1 MAIDAR
7 QAVVL
12 ACIIVYII
20 LIFIIGGFG
29 KFVRLKDKTLTEYFR
44 PSKFA
49 PFWALWFAMGANMHT
64 AFCIPGSMGFYYT
77 HGVAFT
83 MHWVWTVGTAL
94 IFMYLV
100 GPRMHLISAKYGHVT
115 LSEMIGDFYKS
126 KGLAAFVALFVS
138 AANIAYFTANTIGPA
153 TLLSFGTGGLI
164 PFDIA
169 VWVIVIIVICYTV
182 PFGFRSVFY
191 TDILQGAVM
200 LLATWGAAFFILSMF
215 GWNTWALFSK
225 VAEISPKHL
234 TIPGGVG
241 AITPAYWP
249 TYAFFAITIHWGIQP
264 RNYQYYQLA
273 KSAEDIRK
281 MCLWIPIYLSA
292 IYMPVVIL
300 GLGTKALMPSPPTT
314 GAWTGADAAF
324 PTIMAQYSP
333 ALLWGILIA
342 GSMAAGQ
349 STMDSDLVA
358 HSGMIVNDFYKAL
371 LKRDA
376 SQTHYLAVGR
386 VVVLILGIVAGYISI
401 YAAKLPLV
409 TMLVGMSGT
418 FVMTILPAVLG
429 ALLPMGKFRI
439 TKWGAFLGMVVGA
452 IVGIVTTFPTML
464 GLPKGLANPYTYHS
478 AFWTFLATWI
488 VAILV
493 SLVTPPPP
501 QDSIERFHAFLD
513 RELKALY
520 PSAKKA

>member
-1 MAIDAR
+1 MDIR

-12 ACIIVYII
+12 GCVVAYIA
-20 LIFIIGGFG
+20 LIFIIGGVG
-29 KFVRLKDKTLTEYFR
+29 KFVRLKEKTIAEYFR

-49 PFWALWFAMGANMHT
+49 PFWAMWFAMGANMHT

-83 MHWVWTVGTAL
+83 VHWVWTVGTAM

-100 GPRMHLISAKYGHVT
+100 GPRMHLLSAKYGHVT

-164 PFDIA
+164 PFDWA
-169 VWVIVIIVICYTV
+169 VWLVVLIVMAYTI

-200 LLATWGAAFFILSMF
+200 LLATWGSAFFILSMF
-215 GWNTWALFSK
+215 GWNTGALFSK

-241 AITPAYWP
+241 MATPAWWFTWP
-249 TYAFFAITIHWGIQP
+249 FFAITIHWGIQP
-264 RNYQYYQLA
+264 RNYQYYQTA
-273 KSAEDIRK
+273 KSAEDVRK

-292 IYMPVVIL
+292 IYVPVVIL
-300 GLGTKALMPSPPTT
+300 GLGTKALMPEPPKV
-314 GAWTGADAAF
+314 GAWTGPDAAF
-324 PTIMAQYSP
+324 PTIMAQYAP

-342 GSMAAGQ
+342 GSIAAGQ

-358 HSGMIVNDFYKAL
+358 HSGMLINDVYKAF

-376 SQTHYLAVGR
+376 SQTHYLVAGR
-386 VVVLILGIVAGYISI
+386 VLVLVLGIVAGIISI
-401 YAAKLPLV
+401 NAARLPIV
-409 TMLVGMSGT
+409 TMLVGVSGT
-418 FVMTILPAVLG
+418 FVMVLLPTVLG
-429 ALLPMGKFRI
+429 AILPMGGFRI
-439 TKWGAFLGMVVGA
+439 TKWGAFLSILIGG
-452 IVGIVTTFPTML
+452 IVGFVTTFPVQL
-464 GLPKGLANPYTYHS
+464 GLPRYLLNPYGFHS
-478 AFWTFLATWI
+478 AFWAFIATWI
-488 VAILV
+488 VAIVV

-501 QDSIERFHAFLD
+501 RDSIERFHVFLD

-520 PSAKKA
+520 PPAKAKA